1 MAQKNNKTRIIL
13 IASLV
18 AGISSLHYGTDLS
31 HRYLHIFYRELY
43 FLPIVLAAFWFGL
56 RGALATSLTIT
67 ALFLPFTLS
76 HWDNLSPEDFSLAV
90 DKLLYNIV
98 ALILGVLKDRE
109 RADRRRLLEAES
121 LAGMGKAVAGVA
133 HDMKT
138 PLIAIGGFTRL
149 TQKKLGRDDPNYE
162 KLDIIIQQT
171 ERLENMVKKML
182 DFSRPLELTR
192 SQADV
197 NKLIQ
202 ESVAVVAKAA
212 ESLNVKIDLHLSNE
226 LPAVSFDPMRTEQVL
241 INLLMN
247 AVQASPEGETVIVST
262 SQEGGYV
269 RIDVTDCGCGIP
281 HEQKEEIFTPF
292 FTTKKEGTGLGLAIV
307 KKIIQAHEGDLE
319 VLDNPE
325 QGVTF
330 RVLLPTGVG

>member
-1 MAQKNNKTRIIL
+1 
-13 IASLV
+13 
-18 AGISSLHYGTDLS
+18 
-31 HRYLHIFYRELY
+31 
-43 FLPIVLAAFWFGL
+43 
-56 RGALATSLTIT
+56 
-67 ALFLPFTLS
+67 
-76 HWDNLSPEDFSLAV
+76 
-90 DKLLYNIV
+90 
-98 ALILGVLKDRE
+98 
-109 RADRRRLLEAES
+109 
-121 LAGMGKAVAGVA
+121 
-133 HDMKT
+133 
-138 PLIAIGGFTRL
+138 
-149 TQKKLGRDDPNYE
+149 
-162 KLDIIIQQT
+162 
-171 ERLENMVKKML
+171 
-182 DFSRPLELTR
+182 
-192 SQADV
+192 
-197 NKLIQ
+197 
-202 ESVAVVAKAA
+202 
-212 ESLNVKIDLHLSNE
+212 
-226 LPAVSFDPMRTEQVL
+226 MRTEQVL